1 MKRTL
6 PRFWAA
12 CAWAQ
17 SGIEVPAVGAMVDP
31 SGALRPVEGVA
42 GSFLLGPAMVDLAG
56 AAADADSHYRYLSG
70 LLFGIGI
77 GFATTVFQIETRG
90 ARFRVLAAFVVCGG
104 FARLLSLILHGAPG
118 KPMLFGLVMELLV
131 TPALVVWQARVAAK
145 ARR

>member
-1 MKRTL
+1 MTERRWL
-6 PRFWAA
+6 QIVVALA
-12 CAWAQ
+12 
-17 SGIEVPAVGAMVDP
+17 SLVPIFA
-31 SGALRPVEGVA
+31 GVA
-42 GSFLLGPAMVDLAG
+42 GVLLGPAMIDLAG
-56 AAADADSHYRYLSG
+56 AATDIDSHYRYLSG

-104 FARLLSLILHGAPG
+104 FARLLSLILHSAPG

-131 TPALVVWQARVAAK
+131 TPALVGWQARVAAK